1 MAYATIDEI
10 QAGFRELTDEET
22 TIATA
27 LSDEA
32 AVIIDAYNS
41 EASADAKRVVT
52 CRMVRR
58 AMGDGESTVPIG
70 ATQGSISAMGY
81 SQSWT
86 LSSGSTGELY
96 LSKIEKKLLGV
107 GNRIGVHS
115 PLESLCSTE

>member
-96 LSKIEKKLLGV
+96 LSKIEKKLLGA